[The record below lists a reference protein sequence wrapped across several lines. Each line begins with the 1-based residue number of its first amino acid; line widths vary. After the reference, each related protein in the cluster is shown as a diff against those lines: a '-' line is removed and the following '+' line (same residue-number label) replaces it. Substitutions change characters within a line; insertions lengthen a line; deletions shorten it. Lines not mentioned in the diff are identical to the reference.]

1 MIDLTTNYLG
11 LALKNP
17 LVPSPSPLMRHLD
30 NLKRMEDAG
39 AAAVVLHSLFE
50 EQITRELDAFDF
62 VMSHGTESFAE
73 ALTYFPEMTQYN
85 LGLDGYL
92 EHIQHAKSA
101 LSIPVIASLN
111 GYSSGGWVDYA
122 RQIQSAGA
130 DALELNMYYIAA
142 DLHQDAATVEDM
154 YLELVREIRRVVHIP
169 LAVKLGHHFTA
180 FANFADQLARVG
192 ADALVLFN
200 RFYQPD
206 LDLESLEIVPSLNL
220 SSSYELRLRLR
231 WIGLLYGRVACD
243 LAVTGG
249 VHTAEDVLKSM
260 MAGANIAMMTSA
272 LLHEGIDHLTPVL
285 TNIRQWMT
293 DHEYESIQQMRGS
306 MSYKNVAHPAAFE
319 RANYVQVL
327 RAYEPTRQTQ
337 LTR

>member
-1 MIDLTTNYLG
+1 MDLATNYLG
-11 LALKNP
+11 LQLQNP
-17 LVPSPSPLMRHLD
+17 LVPSPSPLMRSLD
-30 NLKRMEDAG
+30 NLKRMEDMG

-62 VMSHGTESFAE
+62 VMSHGTNSYPE
-73 ALTYFPEMTQYN
+73 ALSYFPEMTQYN

-92 EHIQHAKSA
+92 EHIQHAKRA
-101 LSIPVIASLN
+101 LGIPVIASLN

-122 RQIQSAGA
+122 RQIQAAGA

-142 DLHQDAATVEDM
+142 DLAQDAAAVEDM

-180 FANFADQLARVG
+180 FANFASRLATAG

-231 WIGLLYGRVACD
+231 WVGLLYGRVDCD

-249 VHTAEDVLKSM
+249 VHTAQDVLKSM

-272 LLHEGIDHLTPVL
+272 LLHEGIEHIAPVL
-285 TNIRQWMT
+285 AGIKQWML
-293 DHEYESIQQMRGS
+293 DHEYDSIQQMRGS

-319 RANYVQVL
+319 RANYVTVL
-327 RAYEPTRQTQ
+327 RAYEPAR
-337 LTR
+337 R